1 MNFGEYNLFGSGLIT
16 PESRILWVRNVR
28 ERAEKIAPFLRYD
41 ADPYPAVVEGRIV
54 WILDAFTTTD
64 RYPYA
69 QRANISQLT
78 PGSGLNTS
86 FNYVR
91 NSVKVV
97 IDAYEANPIFYVVDD
112 EDPIVATWARTFPN
126 LFTPVSE
133 ATEELVSHFRYPEDL
148 FRVQTNMYGRYQFD
162 DATLFFNRDAAWSVA
177 QASST
182 EPEGTTGFIGSTGG
196 LGPTDVI
203 DVDDANVLR
212 FEPYFTLFHSPVNTS
227 GVGEFSMLR
236 PFVPFSSDDARKELR
251 AFMVV
256 SSEPNS
262 YGKLRVYS
270 VSTPL
275 PEGPATVAAEFGS
288 DPTVAQQV
296 TLLDQRGSRVVYG
309 DIQLV
314 PVGKGLLYVRPLYV
328 RPDDVNA
335 RQVFVR
341 KFLAF
346 YDNRTVIADSLG
358 AAIRTMFAGY
368 TGDIGDRVDDGKL
381 ENTEIET
388 DVGGGTT
395 TTPTTTTLP
404 VIGGSDDPAA
414 LLSLAERL
422 FIEADAALAQ
432 TPPNF
437 IEYQQ
442 KTQRARALV
451 AQAVALLS
459 K

>member
-1 MNFGEYNLFGSGLIT
+1 
-16 PESRILWVRNVR
+16 
-28 ERAEKIAPFLRYD
+28 
-41 ADPYPAVVEGRIV
+41 
-54 WILDAFTTTD
+54 
-64 RYPYA
+64 
-69 QRANISQLT
+69 
-78 PGSGLNTS
+78 
-86 FNYVR
+86 
-91 NSVKVV
+91 
-97 IDAYEANPIFYVVDD
+97 
-112 EDPIVATWARTFPN
+112 
-126 LFTPVSE
+126 
-133 ATEELVSHFRYPEDL
+133 
-148 FRVQTNMYGRYQFD
+148 
-162 DATLFFNRDAAWSVA
+162 
-177 QASST
+177 
-182 EPEGTTGFIGSTGG
+182 
-196 LGPTDVI
+196 
-203 DVDDANVLR
+203 
-212 FEPYFTLFHSPVNTS
+212 
-227 GVGEFSMLR
+227 
-236 PFVPFSSDDARKELR
+236 
-251 AFMVV
+251 
-256 SSEPNS
+256 
-262 YGKLRVYS
+262 
-270 VSTPL
+270 
-275 PEGPATVAAEFGS
+275 
-288 DPTVAQQV
+288 
-296 TLLDQRGSRVVYG
+296 
-309 DIQLV
+309 
-314 PVGKGLLYVRPLYV
+314 V

-358 AAIRTMFAGY
+358 AAIRIMFAGY

-414 LLSLAERL
+414 LLSLAEQL